1 MKRIYSELL
10 CAALIGACV
19 SCTPE
24 EEFTRSNGQMGL
36 LGFSVGVADDNG
48 TSSTRSE
55 SYVVDTF
62 VLGDDTLN
70 LVCTVTDLDAPAPE
84 AEETSATRGTP
95 IYTRKD
101 YHNLETVYGKFNVSA
116 FKVDGSGNL
125 SDFMPNYVDPVTQK
139 TVDPTGLQPFVNIPY
154 SYGSAYEDEVNRRWE
169 YWTAGNAAKDYF
181 WWEDAN
187 HADNNYKLAFYAYAP
202 TGTVL
207 TGKAKWADDALG
219 KSNFKKDG
227 IIEFTYTVPVGS
239 GSDVDKDAEVQPD
252 ILVGYTAPQLRE
264 DLDTKTISG
273 TEYYFVDLIFY
284 HALCGVNFKA
294 TENLATNENGLT
306 INSITLSGLKDTG
319 KCTFNPAGNASTH
332 NKSYDKISWDFTSY
346 TDNDGEYTQTFN
358 YPVPNITGANAFN
371 DAKDQKDATLYGA
384 EEGTGAS
391 KNFMLIPQSYGK
403 PGSNSPD
410 ATLTIDFTY
419 KGVTKTKTVSLLPS
433 SATSAYTWQA
443 GKLYTYQIDKVVN
456 AIEVAVV
463 EDFVAADRTKKNVNA
478 KNIGTANAY
487 VRAAVIANWVDG
499 NGSVIAPLDF
509 TSVGTD
515 KQLKEF
521 CGFNTGTDKWVK
533 GSDGFYYYPKIVKPG
548 NEPKIKLFGESLVA
562 GKSPAEDTG
571 AHLVV
576 TVIVQGL
583 EAGSSSSDYATKKAT
598 AESTWGIG
606 TSILTTDMDV

>member
-24 EEFTRSNGQMGL
+24 DEFTRSNGQMGL

-48 TSSTRSE
+48 TSATRSE

-84 AEETSATRGTP
+84 SEETSATRGTP

-101 YHNLETVYGKFNVSA
+101 YHNLETVYGEFNVSA

-154 SYGSAYEDEVNRRWE
+154 SYPTGSAYEDDTYHRHWE
-169 YWTAGNAAKDYF
+169 YWTADDAANDYF

-187 HADNNYKLAFYAYAP
+187 HADNNYDLAFYAYAP

-239 GSDVDKDAEVQPD
+239 GSDVDLDAEVQPD

-294 TENLATNENGLT
+294 TENLATNEHGLT

-319 KCTFNPAGNASTH
+319 KCTFNPAGNASGK

-346 TDNDGEYTQTFN
+346 TANDGEYTQTFN
-358 YPVPNITGANAFN
+358 YPVPDITGANAFN

-391 KNFMLIPQSYGK
+391 KNFMLIPQSFGTAS
-403 PGSNSPD
+403 GVDSPD
-410 ATLTIDFTY
+410 ATITIKY
-419 KGVTKTKTVSLLPS
+419 KYNGVTKTKEAPLFQKNSSSTV
-433 SATSAYTWQA
+433 TSYAWEA
-443 GKLYTYQIDKVVN
+443 GKLYTYEIKKVAGSVDVEV
-456 AIEVAVV
+456 IES
-463 EDFVAADRTKKNVNA
+463 FSSPYQTKSNVNV
-478 KNIGTANAY
+478 KNIGLSNAY
-487 VRAAVIANWVDG
+487 VRAAVVANWVDD
-499 NGSVIAPLDF
+499 NGVIVAPCEPTF
-509 TSVGTD
+509 TPGTNWY
-515 KQLKEF
+515 KS
-521 CGFNTGTDKWVK
+521 
-533 GSDGFYYYPKIVKPG
+533 SDGFYYYKNKIKPG
-548 NEPKIKLFGESLVA
+548 NAPANNLIGSYTA
-562 GKSPAEDTG
+562 PTSPVSG
-571 AHLVV
+571 AHLEMHVV
-576 TVIVQGL
+576 GQGIDASTIL
-583 EAGSSSSDYATKKAT
+583 SSIYGYWSGASSAV
-598 AESTWGIG
+598 
-606 TSILTTDMDV
+606 LTTTLEP